1 MNKIKRLFPI
11 TDYAKIQCDTEGLY
25 SITNPYEAEQTSR
38 LIKSRFVDSSSLYIL
53 DGNGGLGGNT
63 FNFSKNFKQV
73 TTCELNKERYNM
85 LVNNIN
91 QYNLQNV
98 KTLNEDSVNHLFEN
112 YDNYDVYFF
121 DPPWGGPSYK
131 EHSKLTLSIGTHS
144 LLDIAKYL
152 KTKVTNK
159 ILMFKIPF
167 NYDFN
172 EFIGFNYKLHK
183 INKYYI
189 IIIML

>member
-1 MNKIKRLFPI
+1 MNIKRLFPV
-11 TDYAKIQCDTEGLY
+11 TDYTKLQCDTEGLY
-25 SITNPYEAEQTSR
+25 SITNPIEAEQISN
-38 LIKSRFVDSSSLYIL
+38 LIKSNFLNNSSLNIL

-63 FNFSKNFKQV
+63 FNFSKNFKHV
-73 TTCELNKERYNM
+73 TTCEINEERYNM

-91 QYNLQNV
+91 QYKLQNV
-98 KTLNEDSVNHLFEN
+98 KTLNIDSINYLFEN
-112 YDNYDVYFF
+112 YDNYNVYFF

-131 EHSKLTLSIGTHS
+131 EQSKLSLSIGTHS

-172 EFIGFNYKLHK
+172 EFVEFNYKLHK